1 MSTEQNLWKET
12 IINAL
17 VVSHIYCKEHETDP
31 GKALHE
37 LLNWEIGLAL
47 NPQVSSY
54 ANDLIELGREQERK
68 KDHTYPPRL
77 LREYIV
83 KRKHETLRV
92 RVSVDKVVEPVEE

>member
-12 IINAL
+12 IIDAL
-17 VVSHIYCKEHETDP
+17 VVSHIYGNEHEDDP
-31 GKALHE
+31 KKALND

-47 NPQVSSY
+47 NPQISSC
-54 ANDLIELGREQERK
+54 ANDLVELGREQERM

-92 RVSVDKVVEPVEE
+92 RVSVDKVVGPAKE